1 MNYLRQEDLAS
12 SERNEPI
19 VNYEPYYN
27 LWNKPHE
34 DIRKLIEKIETDFD
48 KVLLEKLKWMTV
60 YQDDVNKA
68 N

>member
-1 MNYLRQEDLAS
+1 MKYNHQED
-12 SERNEPI
+12 
-19 VNYEPYYN
+19 
-27 LWNKPHE
+27 K
-34 DIRKLIEKIETDFD
+34 RKVIEKIETDFD